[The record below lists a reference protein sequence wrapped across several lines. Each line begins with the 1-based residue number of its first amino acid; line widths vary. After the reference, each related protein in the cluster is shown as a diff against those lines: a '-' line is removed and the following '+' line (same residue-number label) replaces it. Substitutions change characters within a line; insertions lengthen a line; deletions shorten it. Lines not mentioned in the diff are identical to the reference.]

1 MGGIFPKF
9 SKLESKFA
17 GKELDKSKGLRSYL
31 QKHVLVKNMKELKLI
46 LRKNPFAFTNVRHP
60 FERLVSAYVDV
71 VVKVNHHNWYPEMK
85 NQPFDKFVKDVV
97 LKEAEESPN
106 DKLYSKMNI
115 HWRPFNSL
123 CSFCNVRYNVISKME
138 TFVEDKRHILE
149 MLGEGEGE
157 EAKEVKLGNV
167 AENPTADL
175 TRKYFRNLSSELRLK
190 LSELYKYDLQMFG
203 YDKNFY
209 Y

>member
-1 MGGIFPKF
+1 MLSNKAGSTTWMGGIFPKF
-9 SKLESKFA
+9 SKLVSKFD

-31 QKHVLVKNMKELKLI
+31 QHQVNVKNMKELKLI

-60 FERLVSAYVDV
+60 YERLVSAYVDV

-85 NQPFDKFVKDVV
+85 NQPFDTFVKEVV

-138 TFVEDKRHILE
+138 TFEEDKRHILE
-149 MLGEGEGE
+149 MLGEGGGGGGGGE
-157 EAKEVKLGNV
+157 AG
-167 AENPTADL
+167 
-175 TRKYFRNLSSELRLK
+175 
-190 LSELYKYDLQMFG
+190 
-203 YDKNFY
+203 
-209 Y
+209 